1 VQQGHYLFDASMAT
15 SHQSP
20 LQGGEAVTQ
29 VIEGGPTRLAA
40 IGLGRWA
47 RIMASA
53 YAKSD
58 VVELV
63 SCFSRNPTRRANFA
77 AEYDCDQDES
87 LDALLSRDDVEGVII
102 TVPNDQ
108 HAAVIEAAAR
118 AGKHVYVEKPI
129 AVDPV
134 EIKEVRAIVAE
145 TGIVFACGHSARRLA
160 GVREIRRC
168 LDSGEI
174 GTPSMVEAVFSN
186 ERGLDLNEGDWRGDP
201 QRAPGGPLTQLGIHH
216 IDNLNY
222 LFGVPRRV
230 VAIGRQGAPRVSNT
244 MVVGALLEFDDVIG
258 FLGTDWLTP
267 GAFTMD
273 LYATE
278 ARLRYE
284 LDFSW
289 WSNSADTDAHSRLIK
304 VDFASLGEDHDAR
317 VLSERTVHLDAR
329 DHLREEIDE
338 FALAIRG
345 LADVEVTL
353 ETAVANVAVL
363 RATLRALEQGR
374 SVEIAETLSELA

>member
-1 VQQGHYLFDASMAT
+1 MTQGT
-15 SHQSP
+15 S
-20 LQGGEAVTQ
+20 
-29 VIEGGPTRLAA
+29 GGPTRLAA

-53 YAKSD
+53 YYQSD
-58 VVELV
+58 AVELV
-63 SCFSRNPTRRANFA
+63 SCFTRNPDRRAKFA
-77 AEYDCDQDES
+77 ADYGCAEEAS
-87 LDALLSRDDVEGVII
+87 LEALLSRDDIEGVVV

-108 HAAVIEAAAR
+108 HATVIEAAAR
-118 AGKHVYVEKPI
+118 AGKHVYVEKPV
-129 AVDPV
+129 AVDAAD
-134 EIKEVRAIVAE
+134 IKRIRAVVAE

-160 GVREIRRC
+160 GVREMRRC
-168 LDSGEI
+168 LDTGEI

-186 ERGLDLNEGDWRGDP
+186 ERGLELNEGDWRGDP
-201 QRAPGGPLTQLGIHH
+201 ERAPGGPLTQLGIHH

-230 VAIGRQGAPRVSNT
+230 VAMGRQGAPRVSNT
-244 MVVGALLEFDDVIG
+244 MVVAALMEFDDVIG
-258 FLGTDWLTP
+258 FLGNDWLTP

-273 LYATE
+273 RYATE

-289 WSNSADTDAHSRLIK
+289 WSDSADTDAHARLIK
-304 VDFASLGEDHDAR
+304 VEFDSHGDDPDAR
-317 VLSERTVHLDAR
+317 VLSERPVQLDAR

-345 LADVEVTL
+345 RAAVEVTL
-353 ETAVANVAVL
+353 DTAVANVAVMM
-363 RATLRALEQGR
+363 ATLRALQQHR
-374 SVEIAETLSELA
+374 AVDVEETMSELS

>member
-1 VQQGHYLFDASMAT
+1 MTQGT
-15 SHQSP
+15 N
-20 LQGGEAVTQ
+20 
-29 VIEGGPTRLAA
+29 GGPTRLAA
-40 IGLGRWA
+40 VGLGRWA

-53 YAKSD
+53 YYQSD
-58 VVELV
+58 KVDLV
-63 SCFSRNPTRRANFA
+63 SCFTRNPDRRAKFA
-77 AEYDCDQDES
+77 QDYGCGEDES
-87 LDALLSRDDVEGVII
+87 LEALLSRDDIEGVVV
-102 TVPNDQ
+102 TVPNDM
-108 HAAVIEAAAR
+108 HASVIEAAAR
-118 AGKHVYVEKPI
+118 AGKHVYVEKPV
-129 AVDPV
+129 AVDTSD
-134 EIKEVRAIVAE
+134 ILRIREVVNE

-160 GVREIRRC
+160 GVREMRRC
-168 LDSGEI
+168 LDTGEI

-201 QRAPGGPLTQLGIHH
+201 ERAPRGPLTQLGIHH

-230 VAIGRQGAPRVSNT
+230 VAMSRRGAPRVSNT
-244 MVVGALLEFDDVIG
+244 MVVGALLEFDDVLG

-289 WSNSADTDAHSRLIK
+289 WSDSADTDAHSRLIK
-304 VDFASLGEDHDAR
+304 VDFASLGEDHDSR
-317 VLSERTVHLDAR
+317 VLSERPVQLDAR

-345 LADVEVTL
+345 QAQVEVTL
-353 ETAVANVAVL
+353 ETAIANVAVM
-363 RATLRALEQGR
+363 RATLRAMEQGR
-374 SVEIAETLSELA
+374 SVEIAETLSELS